1 MKGRYVMKCP
11 GRVIIA
17 SVVFFF
23 VIFFGASGFVQAQ
36 GVPSSGSFSE
46 GSEGGL
52 SEEQAADLLGQPG
65 VEFTEIAIPV
75 AGGGFVVGSE
85 EDLVAALQAIQ
96 APIPVT
102 YKKLTVDKT
111 GNGLVTSAPKGINC
125 GTTCFFDFKT
135 GSKVNLTAKA
145 DVGWIFSGWSESA
158 CTGTKPCGVLM
169 NDTKVIT
176 ATFTPGTPDIL
187 VTPADTT
194 KHFGNTRSGT
204 TKSATYTVKNK
215 GTGML
220 AMGQILSIANQ
231 QFTVPTITDKCSGVS
246 LAPNK
251 TCTFKVL
258 FKPVYGDYCGCT
270 GQVDVSSNDKDTPKY
285 SIWFCGCGT

>member
-1 MKGRYVMKCP
+1 MKCP
-11 GRVIIA
+11 NRVIIA

-23 VIFFGASGFVQAQ
+23 ILFLGGFGSVRAQ
-36 GVPSSGSFSE
+36 GVPSSGNFSE
-46 GSEGGL
+46 GSEGDL

-85 EDLVAALQAIQ
+85 EDLIAALQAIQ

-102 YKKLTVDKT
+102 YKKLTVDKN

-135 GSKVNLTAKA
+135 GSRVNLTAKA

-158 CTGTKPCGVLM
+158 CTGTRPCGVLM

-176 ATFTPGTPDIL
+176 ATFTLGTPDIS
-187 VTPADTT
+187 VTPPDKVKHLKNT
-194 KHFGNTRSGT
+194 KIGT

-215 GTGML
+215 GTG
-220 AMGQILSIANQ
+220 ILTIDPIVFSSISQ
-231 QFTVPTITDKCSGVS
+231 YTVPAETDKCSKVS

-258 FKPVYGDYCGCT
+258 FKPVYGGDCGCY
-270 GQVDVSSNDKDTPKY
+270 GLVEIKSNDPDTKSY
-285 SIWFCGCGT
+285 GITFCGCPVP